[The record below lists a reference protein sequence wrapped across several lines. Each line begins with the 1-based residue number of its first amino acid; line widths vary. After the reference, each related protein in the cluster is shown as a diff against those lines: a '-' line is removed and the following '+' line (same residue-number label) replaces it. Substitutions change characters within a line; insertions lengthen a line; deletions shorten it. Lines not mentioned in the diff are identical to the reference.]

1 MASSVCSAC
10 QASGIKM
17 SRCGQCKWAA
27 YCSKTCQRD
36 HWRTGHRQMCAKLKV
51 CKRFRD
57 LEREW
62 WSTRP
67 SDELQRFVVQ
77 FGLQP
82 ESMAF
87 FGEVLFLLCG
97 LKACVLLSN
106 LPPMWRQSFANDVV
120 LACGLLEFESSATSL
135 YPASSIALYSV
146 SSRLQTPAEYEL
158 TDDLVLGNTIH
169 SDFAMAEQALRL
181 TGATVDTTRT
191 VQLAT
196 TDVDV
201 SELVQEHE
209 LARMLDYPVAL
220 SDCDEDASMVEVG
233 YFLEERQER
242 VLLTSYCAMA
252 TLQHNQR
259 IQQHF
264 QRYRKCSAGLQLT
277 LHTSQI

>member
-106 LPPMWRQSFANDVV
+106 LPPMWRQSFANDV
-120 LACGLLEFESSATSL
+120 
-135 YPASSIALYSV
+135 
-146 SSRLQTPAEYEL
+146 TPAEYEL